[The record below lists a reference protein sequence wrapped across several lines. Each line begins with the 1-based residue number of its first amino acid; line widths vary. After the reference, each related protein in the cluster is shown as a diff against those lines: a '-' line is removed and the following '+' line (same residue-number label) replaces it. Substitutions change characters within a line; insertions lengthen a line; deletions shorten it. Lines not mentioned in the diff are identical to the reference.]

1 MSQPS
6 QAWLGR
12 GETPNTKKTKEE
24 LKVRKKN
31 TSSKIKTIKNIFE
44 KEEIGRELEKTKNGR
59 KDMNLR
65 WEKVTGQNLK
75 AGTLGPKQKPK
86 LRKND
91 DLDRRDLG
99 KKGVEEGLVVA
110 RSEKDAKKE
119 SRQNGEEVKDSVAK
133 RRKIFENNIKDKNT
147 TKPSEGDREYL
158 DLILM
163 SEKER
168 RHFQKPL
175 ERKSEAGRI
184 AIEGDEM
191 KG

>member
-1 MSQPS
+1 
-6 QAWLGR
+6 
-12 GETPNTKKTKEE
+12 
-24 LKVRKKN
+24 
-31 TSSKIKTIKNIFE
+31 
-44 KEEIGRELEKTKNGR
+44 
-59 KDMNLR
+59 MNLR

-168 RHFQKPL
+168 RHSQKPL